1 MNIIQSFLNAN
12 PGISLQ
18 LADLFNTDTLSQY
31 NWPAGTDTR
40 QLLQQLRIRQR
51 LIKICTDENIAVL
64 LEQQGIHSAHHLA
77 SLSADNF
84 VQQLLPALQQ
94 MPDIEDARAFCLALH
109 NRASVIRRKSLE
121 LAVAYPEGGAGL
133 QNGSLRIETGS
144 ENGLP
149 DFEQGIPDYLRLFG
163 PMLTCDCE
171 ECMSIFGP
179 AAYFVDLMRVVNT
192 YVTPPLENLFTLQF
206 RRPDLWKLPL
216 DCLTATTEVSY
227 LDIVDYVLQQHIL
240 ANYTS
245 DTDASLM
252 FASAVYPFS
261 TPYNK
266 PLDSINRSVKAL
278 GTSLTE
284 VYNEL
289 LVSPP
294 AAAAAALQLSREQ
307 LELVLQIQ
315 SENIDVLYGF
325 PQNTDPSVV
334 CTAMQNQKTFLE
346 KTGLQP
352 EELERFVY
360 QDLRRGTGDYA
371 MNVSGNGGATTANF
385 TDNKLAGS
393 ITLEA
398 WIYVYQFYSGDLCIM
413 GKNAS
418 AEFSLNITSQG
429 KLAGYFGNNSANSC
443 TAVGT
448 HWSIFSQ
455 STLPLN
461 TWVHVAWTRMVGDS
475 GTSTLYINGVPDA
488 VQDFVSDTPVTTNCP
503 FGIGYCN
510 STSLYGMISEVRIWS
525 SIRTE
530 SEIRMN
536 MYRRLVDMTD
546 LNLFG
551 YWPLSENSG
560 TVAHDKKAGRN
571 ATLHSGTVF
580 QFYDGLPANGINE
593 LNPTLLHN
601 LFLNNVLDSGQYLAL
616 TPATASQP
624 AGVMISNGSST
635 SALSSNMLQQV
646 ASLLR
651 LRRQSGWTFEELDWV
666 LRTTGGGSL
675 KNNNALIEA
684 AGNVA
689 VLQKQLNIPVTELT
703 ACFANIK
710 TFGWGSNAKPA
721 DLWDA
726 VFNSPP
732 ITGGE
737 SGVTSNFYRPQCSD
751 NPMFTSALVN
761 WNFGA
766 SPGENDLRLNTRLA
780 AALQINEKELLVLAS
795 AVTAGGTQ
803 LSLSVKNLSLLYRIS
818 RLSCALQMPVTD
830 FLELTVLLDLQL
842 LASAGQPWW
851 STAQVAVITKTAA
864 WMKAAGLSVGQ
875 LYYLKNGAPDPKFPL
890 PDLAA
895 QFVAQLGSLVNAGT
909 ATRLTPSSFQSDML
923 DVAASEKVFKKLT
936 DSHYLDQHGIVLN
949 QQPLTPQA
957 IYELLASENEIV
969 QQIFNSVPN
978 RSVLQFNGSG
988 TQIGFT
994 FDPFAD
1000 PVIQSTNTFT
1010 ISFWV
1015 RPDSVSVSNW
1025 PILMGYSDGG
1035 TNETKSP
1042 SVYQYQNVPNAIQV
1056 CEGYA
1061 GVFYPQQIGNM
1072 FMHANEWVYF
1082 TWVND
1087 NGYWKVYRNG
1097 QLFFTV
1103 TSQRPGVYQQT
1114 VSPIGYY
1121 AARNFGGAMAN
1132 IAIWNVARTAEQI
1145 ASDMFVDL
1153 SQKPAGLIDYWPV
1166 NEGEGTTIH
1175 NIVNNNVNYNGTAT
1189 LNSSSSWVTDPTLSA
1204 MEVSAEIWSVLVKAR
1219 ATQEQLV
1226 YKTMSAVAAVT
1237 PAAMSGICYLS
1248 GKESPYQNQTGS
1260 GPGTTQYPFTPGLLL
1275 TPSPTKDE
1283 YTVGLYY
1290 INMLAY
1296 NTSLLK
1302 WTGLS
1307 GTDMQALYDQKTA
1320 FGTNPDFTTFTYT
1333 LAQQQTLTGYAA
1345 LKKKS
1350 KSPDGLLTYF
1360 AMTEGTSTTPSRS
1373 QAELL
1378 GALMNWSPAEILAIA
1393 SQPYFQAGQNFAGY
1407 NFNTVDGLLRMASV
1421 FRIEGLLAMHID
1433 SLNMLCGLPA
1443 YNLFDSSQT
1452 AEAWASYN
1460 NTASALAGS
1469 VRLRSGEKAAQQIS
1483 LSVNSGFRDVMCD
1496 WLLRVLSSEARGIT
1510 NRNELYEY
1518 LLIDVNTSP
1527 DVRISWL
1534 VAGMNSVQLYV
1545 NRCLNSL
1552 EPGIINNIPEAWWSW
1567 MSTYR
1572 VWQANREVYLYPEN
1586 YVDPSL
1592 RRLQTDQYKVLIS
1605 EISKG
1610 QITDSNVKQSLAG
1623 YLESVS
1629 EVASLEL
1636 VDGYVDYISVAD
1648 LSGNAVKKI
1657 YIVGRS
1663 RTQPYAFYTRCIVT
1677 VTSNAAIA
1685 GGSTAAE
1692 ATEITFGPW
1701 EPVNIQA
1708 NSSYLSVIPAFGRLF
1723 LFWMEQTAVVNT
1735 YGSTSSSSKYT
1746 TTYGT
1751 IYYSFRDS
1759 DKKWN
1764 APVILRK
1771 EQILGVSGTYGTTA
1785 INYYPDYLAGSGM
1798 YNAAKAGP
1806 YPYLDTNYWQKV
1818 AVQLIP
1824 PSANSPEGILASLGT
1839 MGMCSSSVSGTPPP
1853 EPVITGMAHEAVEFQ
1868 NLLYFAA
1875 LLAHDEYQNYASVI
1889 GGTLLDASLQSTTCQ
1904 FTNAMGNAKLLEGH
1918 FIDEGN
1924 TSKLEFNLSSH
1935 PENMVFPVAHGWWPG
1950 LNDTAFV
1957 SSTAVN
1963 DVSGKNNGTIGGTTA
1978 WLLNKIASAPNQQV
1992 FNFSAGTWAFP
2003 WTANAKQK
2011 NYTIAFRL
2019 YMTTVQTDS
2028 TYRALYVSPGSLSG
2042 YTFKSISVAYA
2053 LGIKSGKLNLNYKT
2067 FNSSGDGS
2075 SHMLPSKTTLVANTW
2090 YSVVI
2095 VVSPASVQIYLNGV
2109 NDSGTV
2115 AGYTQNTT
2123 NNLTDLTFGSFA
2135 GGMYDFRYWDM
2146 TLNSTEITAY
2156 NSTPVGAVLLKD
2168 IQTVHS
2174 LCPLSNTAGAYA
2186 VNLNKAG
2193 YLVLPDTTNR
2203 SVYSCLS
2210 VISSGHAHRLRITY
2224 TQSPMTHN
2232 LIPKMKFIR
2241 INTDV
2246 MHALIDSFAA
2256 GGVPAL
2262 LSPLNQYHT
2271 ESGLAEYSPNT
2282 TYVIPPDSNLM
2293 DFNGASGIY
2302 FWELFFYA
2310 PLFIAEKLAGS
2321 QQFMSAEQ
2329 WYQYIFDPTSQHS
2342 PVAAWPINRT
2352 NPQGEFPD
2360 LCAGSAATYSNI
2372 TKTAAP
2378 IEVPFAWQKRN
2389 VWTFAPASS
2398 SQVTVPWSAS
2408 LNPPRFTIM
2417 AWIKMTG
2424 QSSNSSFSTIVCS
2437 QNGATGYRLYMDYV
2451 NATTTRLTLII
2462 STTKTASLK
2471 VYSNTM
2477 SIPNR
2482 WMFVAGTYD
2491 GEKLNV
2497 YIDGLKVNANNPA
2510 ADSGYLVNTAAT
2522 LRIGYSN
2529 NNLNASNVFNGQIA
2543 DVNLFDYAL
2552 SAGQIE
2558 ALFADFKNTDIN
2570 AGYWNFRPF
2579 RRINNESLYHIL
2591 NGTAWESGFQQPA
2604 RYYTASEQM
2613 FIYEYDP
2620 FDPDTLARLR
2630 MVPWQKNT
2638 FMQYIRN
2645 LISWGDASF
2654 TQNTWESISNA
2665 TMRYVLADTLL
2676 GRFPAPDSARE
2687 PEATMS
2693 YADIVAAY
2701 GNNPVPPFLIE
2712 TENQLIGLGGSA
2724 TPLQQVE
2731 SVADAYFCV
2740 PPNKQM
2746 LQYWEI
2752 IADRLFKIRHG
2763 LTIDGSVRETPLFAP
2778 AISPSELTGINAVT
2792 DSAHALPAITVP
2804 WFRFTYMLN
2813 TARTVTSEVIRL
2825 GNELSTALEKRD
2837 AEKLAQLQAV
2847 FQVTLNTMVLQIK
2860 TSQANQLLYSG
2871 AALQA
2876 SLASAQLTY
2885 DTYTGWLKTPISTD
2899 EAYGLD
2905 QLNRAA
2911 IEQEIAMGVK
2921 TVAVF
2926 SYLLPTIFGLADGGF
2941 NPGESINATAG
2952 VAETAGQLLNTQSQ
2966 QTFQTAQFTRRA
2978 EEWTLQQ
2985 NLAANQVTEILAQIT
3000 ANNYALEA
3008 AQQDIALT
3016 QMQIDQSQEL
3026 LRFMTEKF
3034 TSDALYEWMAGQL
3047 NTLYYQMYRLAW
3059 ALAQGAQS
3067 AMQYELNISQR
3078 YLNSAA
3084 WNPAF
3089 QGLLAGD
3096 ALSLALQQME
3106 NAYITANKRKLA
3118 VRKTWSMRQQNPQA
3132 LLTLLSTGQCDFS
3145 WSELIYDQDY
3155 PGHFNRKIKTIAVTI
3170 PAVVGPYQNI
3180 RATLQQ
3186 TGNTVVMS
3194 PSPDAVKYL
3203 TGVANTMPADGS
3215 LRVNWNPNQ
3224 EIVLSSGLN
3233 DSGVFQLNL
3242 NDEQY
3247 LPFEGTGAVS
3257 SWHLE
3262 IPQATNTF
3270 PIEAISD
3277 VIFTIDYTAEDGG
3290 NAYASQVVQLDP
3302 LKNYQ
3307 GYQYLSLRQLYGPA
3321 WFSFCNNPTNGT
3333 FNLQF
3338 ALSQAMYPAN
3348 LARNSV
3354 AAGSSTGLTGLVPV
3368 VAPGAAVG
3376 STQFTLNDSGAP
3388 WNTETKT
3395 MEVAANNSSQPVPP
3409 AGLTWTLHAAAVDP
3423 SLQSNGVIDG
3433 TKLIDLILVLPFSG
3447 TVNW

>member
-1 MNIIQSFLNAN
+1 MNNTTIHSFLAAN

-18 LADLFNTDTLSQY
+18 LADLFNADALAQY
-31 NWPAGTDTR
+31 NWPSGADPK

-51 LIKICTDENIAVL
+51 LLKICTDDNIAAL

-77 SLSADNF
+77 SVPADNF
-84 VQQLLPALQQ
+84 VQLMLPALQQ
-94 MPDIEDARAFCLALH
+94 MPDINDARTFCLALH
-109 NRASVIRRKSLE
+109 HRASVIRRQSLE
-121 LAVAYPEGGAGL
+121 LAVAYPDGAAGL
-133 QNGSLRIETGS
+133 QNGSSRIEAGS
-144 ENGLP
+144 ENGAP

-163 PMLTCDCE
+163 PMLTCDCD

-179 AAYFVDLMRVVNT
+179 AAYFVDLMRVVST
-192 YVTPPLENLFTLQF
+192 YVTPPIEQLFTLQF

-216 DCLTATTEVSY
+216 DCLSATTEVSY

-240 ANYTS
+240 ANYTT
-245 DTDASLM
+245 DTDASLL

-266 PLDSINRSVKAL
+266 PLENISRSVKTL

-284 VYNEL
+284 VYEEL

-294 AAAAAALQLSREQ
+294 AAAAAALQLSPEQ
-307 LELVLQIQ
+307 LKLVNRTQAET
-315 SENIDVLYGF
+315 SAVLFGF
-325 PQNTDPSVV
+325 PPETSDSAV
-334 CTAMQNQKTFLE
+334 CTAMQNQETFLE
-346 KTGLQP
+346 KTGLLP

-360 QDLRRGTGDYA
+360 QGMQRGTGDYA
-371 MNVSGNGGATTANF
+371 LNVSGNGGALTANF

-413 GKNAS
+413 GKNAA

-443 TAVGT
+443 TSTGT
-448 HWSIFSQ
+448 HWSIYSKT
-455 STLPLN
+455 TLPLN
-461 TWVHVAWTRMVGDS
+461 TWVHVAWTRMVGET
-475 GTSTLYINGVPDA
+475 GTSTLYINGMPDA
-488 VQDFVSDTPVTTNCP
+488 VQDFPSDTPVTTNCP

-510 STSLYGMISEVRIWS
+510 STSLYGMISEVRIWNTL
-525 SIRTE
+525 RTE
-530 SEIRMN
+530 SEIRIN

-546 LNLFG
+546 PALFG
-551 YWPLSENSG
+551 YWPLTENSG
-560 TVAHDKKAGRN
+560 TVAHDKKAARN

-580 QFYDGLPANGINE
+580 QFYEALPANGLNE
-593 LNPTLLHN
+593 LNPALLHN

-616 TPATASQP
+616 TPATTSQQ
-624 AGVMISNGSST
+624 AGVMISNGSNT
-635 SALSSNMLQQV
+635 YALNSAMLQQV
-646 ASLLR
+646 AALLR
-651 LRRQSGWTFEELDWV
+651 LRRQTGWSYEELDWV
-666 LRTTGGGSL
+666 LRAAGGGSGL
-675 KNNNALIEA
+675 INDALVEA
-684 AGNVA
+684 AGSVA
-689 VLQKQLNIPVTELT
+689 VLQKRLQIPVTELA
-703 ACFANIK
+703 ACFANMK
-710 TFGWGSNAKPA
+710 TFGWGTSAKPA
-721 DLWDA
+721 DLWDT

-737 SGVTSNFYRPQCSD
+737 SGITSNYYRPQCSD
-751 NPMFTSALVN
+751 NPMFASAQVS
-761 WNFGA
+761 WDFA
-766 SPGENDLRLNTRLA
+766 SSPGENDLRLNTRLA

-795 AVTAGGTQ
+795 AVTGGGTQ
-803 LSLSVKNLSLLYRIS
+803 LTLSVQNMSLLYRIS
-818 RLSCALQMPVTD
+818 RLARALQMPVAD
-830 FLELTVLLDLQL
+830 FIALTALLDMQL
-842 LASAGQPWW
+842 LAAAAQPWW
-851 STAQVAVITKTAA
+851 NTTQVETITKTAA
-864 WMKAAGLSVGQ
+864 WMKTTGLTVGQ
-875 LYYLKNGAPDPKFPL
+875 LYYLKNGAPDFNFPL

-895 QFVAQLGSLVNAGT
+895 QFAAQLDSLVNAGT
-909 ATRLTPSSFQSDML
+909 ATRLTPAAFQSDML
-923 DVAASEKVFKKLT
+923 DVAASEQVFKMLT
-936 DSHYLDQHGIVLN
+936 TSHYLDQHGIVLN
-949 QQPLTPQA
+949 QQPLTPQS
-957 IYELLASENEIV
+957 IYELLSSQSEAA
-969 QQIFNSVPN
+969 QQIFNKAPN

-988 TQIGFT
+988 TQIAFT

-1015 RPDSVSVSNW
+1015 RPDSIDVGNW
-1025 PILMGYSDGG
+1025 PVLMGYSDGG

-1042 SVYQYQNVPNAIQV
+1042 SVYQYQDVPNAIQV
-1056 CEGYA
+1056 CEGFN
-1061 GVFYPQQIGNM
+1061 GTFYSQQLQDM
-1072 FMHANEWVYF
+1072 FLRANEWVYF

-1097 QLFFTV
+1097 QLFFTI
-1103 TSQRPGVYQQT
+1103 TNQKPGVYQESI
-1114 VSPIGYY
+1114 SPIGYY

-1132 IAIWNVARTAEQI
+1132 IAIWNIARTAEQI

-1153 SQKPAGLIDYWPV
+1153 GQKPAGLIDYWPV
-1166 NEGEGTTIH
+1166 NEGEGTTI
-1175 NIVNNNVNYNGTAT
+1175 NNSVNNNPGYNGTAT
-1189 LNSSSSWVTDPTLSA
+1189 VNTSSVWVNDPTLSA
-1204 MEVSAEIWSVLVKAR
+1204 MEISAQIWSVLVKAR

-1226 YKTMSAVAAVT
+1226 YKTMGAAVSVT
-1237 PAAMSGICYLS
+1237 PAAMTGICYLS
-1248 GKESPYQNQTGS
+1248 GKESPYQNQVGS
-1260 GPGTTQYPFTPGLLL
+1260 DPVTTQYPFPPNLLL
-1275 TPSPTKDE
+1275 TPAPTKDE
-1283 YTVGLYY
+1283 YTVGLHYLD
-1290 INMLAY
+1290 MLAY
-1296 NTSLLK
+1296 NTYLLK
-1302 WTGLS
+1302 WAGLS

-1320 FGTNPDFTTFTYT
+1320 FGTNPGFTTFTYSIT
-1333 LAQQQTLTGYAA
+1333 QQQTITGYAA

-1360 AMTEGTSTTPSRS
+1360 VMAEAGSTAPSPQ
-1373 QAELL
+1373 QADLL

-1393 SQPYFQAGQNFAGY
+1393 SQSYFQPGY
-1407 NFNTVDGLLRMASV
+1407 NFNTVDGLLKMASV
-1421 FRIEGLLAMHID
+1421 FRIERLLAMHID
-1433 SLNMLCGLPA
+1433 SLNMLRGLPA

-1469 VRLRSGEKAAQQIS
+1469 VRLRSGEKTAQQIN
-1483 LSVNSGFRDVMCD
+1483 LAVNAGFRDVMCD
-1496 WLLRVLSSEARGIT
+1496 WLIWKLGSEARGIT
-1510 NRNELYEY
+1510 NPNELYEY
-1518 LLIDVNTSP
+1518 LLIDVSTSP
-1527 DVRISWL
+1527 DVKTSWL
-1534 VAGMNSVQLYV
+1534 VAGMNSIQLYV

-1586 YVDPSL
+1586 YADPSL
-1592 RRLQTDQYKVLIS
+1592 RRLQTDPYKELIS

-1610 QITDSNVKQSLAG
+1610 QITESNVKQALAG

-1636 VDGYVDYISVAD
+1636 IDGYVDFVSVAD
-1648 LSGNAVKKI
+1648 LGGNTVKKI
-1657 YIVGRS
+1657 YLVGRS

-1677 VTSNAAIA
+1677 VTSDAAITN
-1685 GGSTAAE
+1685 GSTPAD
-1692 ATEITFGPW
+1692 ATEVTFGPW
-1701 EPVNIQA
+1701 EPVSIQA
-1708 NSSYLSVIPAFGRLF
+1708 NSAYLSVIPAFGRLF
-1723 LFWMEQTAVVNT
+1723 LFWLEQTAVVNT
-1735 YGSTSSSSKYT
+1735 LGSTSSSSKYT
-1746 TTYGT
+1746 TTFGT
-1751 IYYSFRDS
+1751 VYYAFRDS
-1759 DKKWN
+1759 DKKWS
-1764 APVILRK
+1764 APVMLRK
-1771 EQILGVSGTYGTTA
+1771 ELILGVSGAYGTA
-1785 INYYPDYLAGSGM
+1785 INYYPDYLTGSGM
-1798 YNAAKAGP
+1798 YNAAKSTANP
-1806 YPYLDTNYWQKV
+1806 YVLTNYWQKV

-1824 PSANSPEGILASLGT
+1824 SSANSPEGILASLGT
-1839 MGMCSSSVSGTPPP
+1839 MGMCSSSVGTVPPAP
-1853 EPVITGMAHEAVEFQ
+1853 PVVTGMALEAAAFQ
-1868 NLLYFAA
+1868 QQLYASA
-1875 LLAHDEYQNYASVI
+1875 LLAFDEQQNYASVI
-1889 GGTLLDASLQSTTCQ
+1889 GGTLLDASLQAVYCQ
-1904 FTNAMGNAKLLEGH
+1904 FTNAMGTAKLLAGH
-1918 FIDEGN
+1918 FLDDSN
-1924 TSKLEFNLSSH
+1924 SAKLEFNLTNL
-1935 PENMVFPVAHGWWPG
+1935 PENLVFPDPYGFWPG

-1957 SSTAVN
+1957 GSGAVY
-1963 DVSGKNNGTIGGTTA
+1963 DVSGKNNGTISGTAA
-1978 WLLNKIASAPNQQV
+1978 WLSNKIASAPDQQV
-1992 FNFSAGTWAFP
+1992 FNFSGGSWVFP
-2003 WTANAKQK
+2003 WTSNAKQK

-2019 YMTTVQTDS
+2019 FMTTVQTDS
-2028 TYRALYVSPGSLSG
+2028 TYRALYVSPGSISG
-2042 YTFKSISVAYA
+2042 YTFKNINVAYA

-2067 FNSSGDGS
+2067 YDGGGGGNS
-2075 SHMLPSKTTLVANTW
+2075 HLLPSKTTLVANTW

-2095 VVSPASVQIYLNGV
+2095 VVSPSSVQIYLNGV

-2115 AGYTQNTT
+2115 GSYNQNTT
-2123 NNLTDLTFGSFA
+2123 STTNLTFGTFA
-2135 GGMYDFRYWDM
+2135 GGMYDFRYWNM
-2146 TLNSTEITAY
+2146 TLNSKEIY
-2156 NSTPVGAVLLKD
+2156 SYSSVPVGAVLLQN
-2168 IQTVHS
+2168 IQTLHS
-2174 LCPLSNTAGAYA
+2174 LHHLSNSAAAYV
-2186 VNLNKAG
+2186 VNLAKAG
-2193 YLVLPDTTNR
+2193 YLVLPDTVNR
-2203 SVYSCLS
+2203 SVFSCLS

-2224 TQSPMTHN
+2224 AQSPMTHN

-2246 MHALIDSFAA
+2246 MHALIDSIAV

-2271 ESGLAEYSPNT
+2271 ETGLTAFSPNT
-2282 TYVIPPDSNLM
+2282 TYVIQPDTSLM
-2293 DFNGASGIY
+2293 NFNGAFGIY

-2310 PLFIAEKLAGS
+2310 PLFIAEKLADS
-2321 QQFMSAEQ
+2321 QQFMLAEQ

-2342 PVAAWPINRT
+2342 PVAAWPISRT
-2352 NPQGEFPD
+2352 NAQGKFPD
-2360 LCAGSAATYSNI
+2360 LCAGAPATFSGITESATPA
-2372 TKTAAP
+2372 
-2378 IEVPFAWQKRN
+2378 EVPFAWQKRN
-2389 VWTFAPASS
+2389 VWTFAPSSS
-2398 SQVTVPWSAS
+2398 SQVTVPWSAA
-2408 LNPPRFTIM
+2408 LNPPRFTVM

-2424 QSSNSSFSTIVCS
+2424 QSSGNSFSTVVCS
-2437 QNGATGYRLYMDYV
+2437 QDNATGYHLFMDYIS
-2451 NATTTRLTLII
+2451 ATTTRLTLVI
-2462 STTKTASLK
+2462 STTKTTWLK
-2471 VYSNTM
+2471 VYSDTM
-2477 SIPNR
+2477 NIPNR

-2497 YIDGLKVNANNPA
+2497 FIDGVKVTANNLSP
-2510 ADSGYLVNTAAT
+2510 DNGYLVNKSET

-2529 NNLNASNVFNGQIA
+2529 SDVNTNNVFNGQLA
-2543 DVNLFDYAL
+2543 DVTLFDYAL

-2558 ALFADFKNTDIN
+2558 ALFADYKNTDIN

-2579 RRINNESLYHIL
+2579 RRVNAESLYHIL
-2591 NGTAWESGFQQPA
+2591 NGTAWENGFQQPA
-2604 RYYTASEQM
+2604 QFYTASEQL
-2613 FIYEYDP
+2613 FVYEYDP

-2630 MVPWQKNT
+2630 VVPWQKAA
-2638 FMQYIRN
+2638 FMKYIRN
-2645 LISWGDASF
+2645 LVSWGDASF

-2676 GRFPAPDSARE
+2676 GRFPAPGTAGE
-2687 PEATMS
+2687 PSVTMS

-2701 GNNPVPPFLIE
+2701 GTNPVPPFLIE
-2712 TENQLIGLGGSA
+2712 SENQLIGLGGSA
-2724 TPLQQVE
+2724 TPLQQAE

-2746 LQYWEI
+2746 LQFWEI

-2763 LTIDGSVRETPLFAP
+2763 LTIDGATRETPLFAP
-2778 AISPSELTGINAVT
+2778 AVSPSELTGNNALT
-2792 DSAHALPAITVP
+2792 EGAQSLPAVTVP
-2804 WFRFTYMLN
+2804 WFRFAYMIN
-2813 TARTVTSEVIRL
+2813 TARTVTAEVIRL
-2825 GNELSTALEKRD
+2825 GNELNAALEKRD
-2837 AEKLAQLQAV
+2837 AEKLAQLQSIY
-2847 FQVTLNTMVLQIK
+2847 QVTLNTMVLQIK
-2860 TSQANQLLYSG
+2860 TSQANQLLYAG
-2871 AALQA
+2871 VALQS

-2885 DTYTGWLKTPISTD
+2885 DTYTGWLKTPVSTD

-2905 QLNRAA
+2905 LLNRSA

-2966 QTFQTAQFTRRA
+2966 QTFQTAQFTRRS

-2985 NLAANQVTEILAQIT
+2985 NLAANQVAEISAQIT

-3016 QMQIDQSQEL
+3016 QMQINQSQEL
-3026 LRFMTEKF
+3026 LRFMMEKF
-3034 TSDALYEWMAGQL
+3034 TNEALYEWMAGQL

-3059 ALAQGAQS
+3059 ALAQGTQS

-3106 NAYITANKRKLA
+3106 NAYIAVNKRKLA
-3118 VRKTWSMRQQNPQA
+3118 IRKTWSMRQQNPQA

-3145 WSELIYDQDY
+3145 WSELMYDQDY
-3155 PGHFNRKIKTIAVTI
+3155 PGHFNRKIKTIAVTV

-3180 RATLQQ
+3180 HATLQQ

-3203 TGVANTMPADGS
+3203 TGVTITMPADGS

-3270 PIEAISD
+3270 PLQAISD
-3277 VIFTIDYTAEDGG
+3277 VIFTIDYSAEDGG
-3290 NAYASQVVQLDP
+3290 NAYASQIVQLDP

-3307 GYQYLSLRQLYGPA
+3307 GYQYLSLRQLYGPS
-3321 WFSFCNNPTNGT
+3321 WFSFCNNPVDGT
-3333 FNLQF
+3333 YNLPF
-3338 ALSQAMYPAN
+3338 ALSRAMYPAN
-3348 LARNSV
+3348 LVLDSV
-3354 AAGSSTGLTGLVPV
+3354 TAGSSNGLTGMIPV
-3368 VAPGAAVG
+3368 VAPGAVVG
-3376 STQFTLNDSGAP
+3376 DTSFVLNDSLDP
-3388 WNTETKT
+3388 WIPETQTMPIGNTD
-3395 MEVAANNSSQPVPP
+3395 VSQPVPP
-3409 AGLTWTLHAAAVDP
+3409 AGLNWTLHASGIDN
-3423 SLQSNGVIDG
+3423 SLLNNGVIDG
-3433 TKLIDLILVLPFSG
+3433 NKLIDLVIVLPFSG